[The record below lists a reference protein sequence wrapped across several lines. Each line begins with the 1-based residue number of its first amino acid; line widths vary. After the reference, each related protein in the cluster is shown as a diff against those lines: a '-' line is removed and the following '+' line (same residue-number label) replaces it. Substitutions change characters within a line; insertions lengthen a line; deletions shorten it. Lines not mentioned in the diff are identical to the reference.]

1 MTPLLCPFCEST
13 ALNIGYSFS
22 LSGKKRYVSCKCGA
36 QGPEMR
42 TESEA
47 IAAWNSR
54 MRVWV
59 YDPETLTG
67 EDERRTTETYIYHL
81 KEGGF
86 TPVLVAATLR
96 ECKHEFVYSPL
107 GWQHSFRYGYLCR
120 FCGKLQKEG

>member
-1 MTPLLCPFCEST
+1 MTPLLCPFCESI

-22 LSGKKRYVSCKCGA
+22 LAGKKRYVSCRCGA
-36 QGPEMR
+36 HGPEKR
-42 TESEA
+42 TKSEA

-81 KEGGF
+81 KKDGF
-86 TPVLVAATLR
+86 TPELVAA
-96 ECKHEFVYSPL
+96 P
-107 GWQHSFRYGYLCR
+107 
-120 FCGKLQKEG
+120 QKEVK